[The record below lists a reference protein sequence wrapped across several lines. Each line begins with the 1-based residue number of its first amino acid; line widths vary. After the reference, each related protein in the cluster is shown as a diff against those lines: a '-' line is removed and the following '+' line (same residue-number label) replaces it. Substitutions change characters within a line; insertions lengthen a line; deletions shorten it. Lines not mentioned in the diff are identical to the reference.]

1 MWLVDGDKQTYARAV
16 NSIVTMLYYA
26 SNPLI
31 CLLWLMYTDF
41 KINESKNGLIKR
53 ARFYVIPCVINMVL
67 SLMSL
72 STNWL
77 FIIGA
82 DNTYTRGPYFWVMA
96 VIAFFYLALS
106 FGMSLGDVIKNGWEE
121 HKTVHIHLVIY
132 PLGIIAASIMQIMF
146 FGVSIIWVCSM
157 IAFASIY
164 INIQNVEISTDHLT
178 GLYNRRRLDEHFQ
191 RRLKMRKK
199 EHLLFAIML
208 DLDDFKRI

>member
-16 NSIVTMLYYA
+16 NSVVTMLYYA

-121 HKTVHIHLVIY
+121 HKTVHIHLVIF

-164 INIQNVEISTDHLT
+164 INIQNV
-178 GLYNRRRLDEHFQ
+178 
-191 RRLKMRKK
+191 
-199 EHLLFAIML
+199 
-208 DLDDFKRI
+208 